1 MLTFL
6 MLARLVSLC
15 PAAVLQRLDRLVEP
29 LKATCTTK
37 VQKYMHAME
46 LLIIYKI
53 RTSFKWA
60 LVLFS
65 ALKLKNT
72 KD

>member
-29 LKATCTTK
+29 LKATVTT
-37 VQKYMHAME
+37 E
-46 LLIIYKI
+46 
-53 RTSFKWA
+53 
-60 LVLFS
+60 VLKQTHSLRNQHFIKT
-65 ALKLKNT
+65 L
-72 KD
+72 